1 MLLTP
6 NGEDETLNVEK
17 THCWFGNDKYELPT
31 VLFVITFLRKKNLF
45 NRPQD
50 VLEAVSSRQLTQL
63 FGKASTDMT
72 SM

>member
-17 THCWFGNDKYELPT
+17 TRCWFGNDKYELPT

-63 FGKASTDMT
+63 FGKASTDMA

>member
-50 VLEAVSSRQLTQL
+50 VLETVSSRQLTQL

>member
-6 NGEDETLNVEK
+6 NREDETLNAEK

-63 FGKASTDMT
+63 FGKASTDMA

>member
-6 NGEDETLNVEK
+6 NREDETLNVEK

-63 FGKASTDMT
+63 FGKASTDMA

>member
-6 NGEDETLNVEK
+6 NREDETLNVEK

-31 VLFVITFLRKKNLF
+31 VLFVITFLWKKNLL

-72 SM
+72 ST

>member
-6 NGEDETLNVEK
+6 NREDETLNVEK

-50 VLEAVSSRQLTQL
+50 VLEAVSFCQLTQL
-63 FGKASTDMT
+63 FGKASTDMA

>member
-31 VLFVITFLRKKNLF
+31 VLFVITFLREKNLF

-63 FGKASTDMT
+63 FGKASTDMA

>member
-63 FGKASTDMT
+63 FGKASTDMA

>member
-72 SM
+72 ST

>member
-50 VLEAVSSRQLTQL
+50 VLEVVSSRQLTQL
-63 FGKASTDMT
+63 FGKASTDMA

>member
-6 NGEDETLNVEK
+6 NREDETLNVEL
-17 THCWFGNDKYELPT
+17 THCWFGNDKYELMT
-31 VLFVITFLRKKNLF
+31 VLFVITFLWKKNLL

-72 SM
+72 ST

>member
-31 VLFVITFLRKKNLF
+31 VLFVITFLRKKHLF

-63 FGKASTDMT
+63 FGKASTDMA

>member
-6 NGEDETLNVEK
+6 NREDETLNVEK
-17 THCWFGNDKYELPT
+17 THCWFGNSKCQLPT
-31 VLFVITFLRKKNLF
+31 VLFVITFLWKKNLL

-72 SM
+72 ST

>member
-31 VLFVITFLRKKNLF
+31 VLFVITFLRKKKTFLI
-45 NRPQD
+45 
-50 VLEAVSSRQLTQL
+50 
-63 FGKASTDMT
+63 GHKT
-72 SM
+72 S

>member
-31 VLFVITFLRKKNLF
+31 VLFVITFLRKKILF

-50 VLEAVSSRQLTQL
+50 VLEAVSFRQLTQL
-63 FGKASTDMT
+63 FGKASTDMA